1 MKSKIEA
8 DGVAEQAI
16 FDKYACW
23 CEETTARKSY
33 NIGFAMT
40 EISRLGVLVL
50 NQKGTVGVKE
60 YEMSVLNKQIKENQD
75 ATRQATIIR
84 QKENTDFQAKK
95 SEMETTIG
103 SLEKGI
109 MVLSGAGTHTAS
121 LIAQKGMMSQMAASI
136 KKAVKTLPADAD
148 FSPDN
153 MEAITKFLQDPSEFY
168 DQKAAKSAS
177 YSPASTTIMGI
188 LKDMYDTFVKN
199 LESETSTESTAQM
212 NFEDLMAT
220 KTKELTSLTAELKVR
235 TAEHAEAL
243 VQVADASQELD
254 DTTM

>member
-1 MKSKIEA
+1 
-8 DGVAEQAI
+8 
-16 FDKYACW
+16 
-23 CEETTARKSY
+23 
-33 NIGFAMT
+33 MT
-40 EISRLGVLVL
+40 
-50 NQKGTVGVKE
+50 
-60 YEMSVLNKQIKENQD
+60 
-75 ATRQATIIR
+75 
-84 QKENTDFQAKK
+84 
-95 SEMETTIG
+95 
-103 SLEKGI
+103 
-109 MVLSGAGTHTAS
+109 
-121 LIAQKGMMSQMAASI
+121 QMQASI
-136 KKAVKTLPADAD
+136 KKAVRTLPADGD

-168 DQKAAKSAS
+168 DQKAAAKES

-220 KTKELTSLTAELKVR
+220 KTKELASLTAELKVR

-254 DTTM
+254 DTTQQMKADTKFFEDTKAACTTKADEWSERVRARTEELAGIAKAIEILTSDDAKALFAKAIKPGTEKTFLQLSKSEGTERQN